1 MTFLINFVTRSFS
14 FGNKHWVNFKLAFV
28 LMGRNEKVSQTISH
42 EKKEKN
48 KQRNKKIEQTR
59 MI

>member
-1 MTFLINFVTRSFS
+1 MEYFELAR
-14 FGNKHWVNFKLAFV
+14 VNFKLAFV

-59 MI
+59 KI